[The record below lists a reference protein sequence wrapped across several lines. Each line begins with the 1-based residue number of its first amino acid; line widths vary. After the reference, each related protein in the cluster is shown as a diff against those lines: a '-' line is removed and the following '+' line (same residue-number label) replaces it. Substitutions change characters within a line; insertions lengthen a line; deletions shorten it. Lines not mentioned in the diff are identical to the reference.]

1 MVSILSIDFDYFIA
15 ATAQERELYFPPG
28 ADEIAGDKL
37 QSMWEERYRLFPQ
50 LRGIGVTAQFF
61 AMKNFLALSRVG
73 RDRLFTSDTHK
84 SIKRLIDAVPKR
96 QPVSIVNI
104 DFHHDYYH
112 FFRGGNYL
120 NCGNWLR
127 RVLEER
133 PETRVKWIRREDS
146 QIHSLEGEVPFEHTT
161 ELQSIFHRYYDLVFI
176 CRSPEWSPPHLSS
189 RYQELVSSVLGSES
203 A

>member
-1 MVSILSIDFDYFIA
+1 
-15 ATAQERELYFPPG
+15 
-28 ADEIAGDKL
+28 
-37 QSMWEERYRLFPQ
+37 
-50 LRGIGVTAQFF
+50 
-61 AMKNFLALSRVG
+61 MKNFLALSRVG
-73 RDRLFTSDTHK
+73 RGRLFTSDTHK

-176 CRSPEWSPPHLSS
+176 CRSFRQRKRVGASAGCAASTFSATCWVLPSLPLSP
-189 RYQELVSSVLGSES
+189 
-203 A
+203 